1 MDRTSVTNFTKCSLT
16 NIFLCLYTKVYLQNE
31 REIKKLPSNKKEG
44 IIFGLMMCFGMVCVM
59 FFYNMYLNGLLTT
72 LPIYGIL
79 SQFALTFVIAFLVE
93 SFIVGPIARKA
104 ASSLPYDK
112 SKTLY
117 VILATST
124 CMVIGMVLCM
134 SVFGLVISMVN
145 NGIEGSILANYGRT
159 ILKNVIV
166 AYPAQLLVI
175 GPLVRFLFVK
185 FVKNEATVNL
195 SPSNN

>member
-1 MDRTSVTNFTKCSLT
+1 M
-16 NIFLCLYTKVYLQNE
+16 
-31 REIKKLPSNKKEG
+31 PSNKKEG

-72 LPIYGIL
+72 LPISGIL
-79 SQFALTFVIAFLVE
+79 SQFALTFIVAFLVE

-104 ASSLPYDK
+104 AFSLPYDK

-145 NGIEGSILANYGRT
+145 NGIEGSLLANYGRT

-175 GPLVRFLFVK
+175 GPLVRFLFVR
-185 FVKNEATVNL
+185 FVKNAAAVNL

>member
-1 MDRTSVTNFTKCSLT
+1 M
-16 NIFLCLYTKVYLQNE
+16 
-31 REIKKLPSNKKEG
+31 PSNKKEG

-72 LPIYGIL
+72 LPISGIL

-104 ASSLPYDK
+104 AFSLPFDK

-134 SVFGLVISMVN
+134 SVYGLITSMIM

-185 FVKNEATVNL
+185 FVKDEPVVNL
-195 SPSNN
+195 STSNSSL

>member
-1 MDRTSVTNFTKCSLT
+1 M
-16 NIFLCLYTKVYLQNE
+16 
-31 REIKKLPSNKKEG
+31 PSNKKEG

-59 FFYNMYLNGLLTT
+59 FFYNMYMNGLLTT

-79 SQFALTFVIAFLVE
+79 SQFALTFVVAFLVE
-93 SFIVGPIARKA
+93 SFIVGPVARKA
-104 ASSLPYDK
+104 AFALPYDK
-112 SKTLY
+112 SKQLY

-124 CMVIGMVLCM
+124 CMVIGMVACM
-134 SVFGLVISMVN
+134 SVFGLITSMIN
-145 NGIEGSILANYGRT
+145 NGIEGSILSNYGRT

-185 FVKNEATVNL
+185 FVKNETPVNL
-195 SPSNN
+195 SASNN